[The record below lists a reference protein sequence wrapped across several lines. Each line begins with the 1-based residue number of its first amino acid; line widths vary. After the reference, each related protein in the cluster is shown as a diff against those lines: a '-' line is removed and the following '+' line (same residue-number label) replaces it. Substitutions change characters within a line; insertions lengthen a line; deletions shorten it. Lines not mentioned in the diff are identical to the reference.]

1 MVFDVKNCFIWIFIY
16 CYYYY
21 YLSICLSVYLSIYLS
36 ILIYSNLIYISIYL
50 AKVKSF
56 TCQFPRGLFQGPPSP
71 KIADLPR
78 SNAAAAPL
86 GNWPCVTGSHHLQ
99 MELAD
104 AAFLRALVVFFSPSK
119 GGGKAQMLPV
129 GIGGFVA
136 LGFLVDSIGSL
147 AASDIF
153 CSPIA

>member
-1 MVFDVKNCFIWIFIY
+1 MSKIVLFGYLYIIIY
-16 CYYYY
+16 LSVC
-21 YLSICLSVYLSIYLS
+21 LSICLSIYLS

-104 AAFLRALVVFFSPSK
+104 AAFLRALVFFSPSK